1 MRIQKVFG
9 LAVSLVLAVIPGTLV
24 ATHQDSGEEAPTG
37 YATPTY
43 SENAGSHSQSN
54 GFIGPAGDTFV
65 FDQVAF
71 EESEGVNDG
80 LGPIYNARSCVD
92 CHQNPVTGGSSQIS
106 EFRAG
111 HTGRRRRFEE
121 PDISI
126 DNGHYVISNRSLVND
141 RAICPEAQEQI
152 GDSEDIR
159 TFRMSLSTLG
169 DGFVEAIDDSTLLSL
184 ARQQRILSEG
194 QISGQAIQVPVLEAP
209 ATTRI
214 GRFGWKD
221 QHASLLSFSADAYLN
236 EQGITSRLQPTD
248 LTTVCK
254 TTEDPEDETDESGL
268 SDIDHFA
275 DFMRGTM
282 APPVDADLS
291 ASRKAQNGKGVFEDI
306 GCAMCHVPSITTA
319 PVGTAMNGGAFT
331 VPAALGGKVI
341 HPYGDFLLHD
351 VGTGDGIQQNGPPET
366 ADKLRTPPL
375 WGLRTRNR
383 LMHDGLSITVE
394 NAILRHD
401 GEASRVIRSFR
412 RLSRREKEDL
422 MTFLSSL

>member
-1 MRIQKVFG
+1 M
-9 LAVSLVLAVIPGTLV
+9 SLVLAIVPGTLV
-24 ATHQDSGEEAPTG
+24 ATHNDAGEDAPTG
-37 YATPTY
+37 YETPTY
-43 SENAGSHSQSN
+43 RENAGSHSRSN
-54 GFIGPAGDTFV
+54 GLIGPAGDTFV
-65 FDQVAF
+65 VDQVVF
-71 EESEGVNDG
+71 EESEGVDDG

-111 HTGRRRRFEE
+111 HSGRRRRFEE
-121 PDISI
+121 PDIAI
-126 DNGHYVISNRSLVND
+126 DNGHYVVSHRSLVND
-141 RAICPEAQEQI
+141 RAICPAAQEQVRE
-152 GDSEDIR
+152 SEDVR
-159 TFRMSLSTLG
+159 TFRMSLGTLG
-169 DGFVEAIDDSTLLSL
+169 DGFVESIDDSTLLNL
-184 ARQQRILSEG
+184 ARQQRIVSGG

-209 ATTRI
+209 GTTRI

-275 DFMRGTM
+275 GFIRGTM
-282 APPVDADLS
+282 APPVDAALF
-291 ASRKAQNGKGVFEDI
+291 ASSSAQNGREVFEDI
-306 GCAMCHVPSITTA
+306 GCAICHVPSITTA
-319 PVGTAMNGGAFT
+319 PVGTAINGGAFS

-341 HPYGDFLLHD
+341 HPYSDFLLHD
-351 VGTGDGIQQNGPPET
+351 VGTGDGIVQNGPAET

-383 LMHDGLSITVE
+383 LMHDGLSSSVE

-401 GEASRVIRSFR
+401 GEASRALRSFR
-412 RLSRREKEDL
+412 RLSPREKEEL